1 MNQYLDFAI
10 DLAERVQGQTGTNPS
25 VGAVIVKN
33 HKIIGFGAHL
43 KKGEAHAEIQALK
56 MAGEEAQGA
65 TIYASLEPC
74 SHYGLTPP
82 CAQAIIDNGIQSVVY
97 AVKDGSLKNSGHEM
111 LYEAGIDVKHEP
123 SKRAEDLYKAFF
135 QQQRTKIPFITLK
148 ISTSLDGK
156 VATDYKESKW
166 ITSKEVKQDVLKLR
180 SQHDAI
186 ITGGMT
192 VREDNPLLTSRNPEL
207 SNPTRIVLTEQ
218 SSFEGEY
225 EIFKN
230 EDNPVVVVTS
240 SESFHTYENQHIKVK
255 NSDLSNLKT
264 IMKDLYE
271 EGHAQVMV
279 EAGPKLV
286 SQFIEQDLVDQLII
300 YQAPKMIGGQG
311 KYQYYQTQDVV
322 PLSNSKLFQII
333 STEIIGGDLKIILR
347 KK

>member
-65 TIYASLEPC
+65 TIYVSLEPC

-123 SKRAEDLYKAFF
+123 SKRAEDLYEAFF
-135 QQQRTKIPFITLK
+135 HQQQTKLPFITLK
-148 ISTSLDGK
+148 ISASLDGK

-207 SNPTRIVLTEQ
+207 SNPTRIVLTER
-218 SSFEGEY
+218 SSFEGDY
-225 EIFKN
+225 EIFKD

-271 EGHAQVMV
+271 EGYAQVMV

-311 KYQYYQTQDVV
+311 KYQYYQTHDVV

-333 STEIIGGDLKIILR
+333 STEIIGGDLKITLR